1 MKVTIVVASKHG
13 STREIADRIA
23 GTLRKGGH
31 AVDVQ
36 DDPSTARIEGSDAV
50 ILGSAVYAG
59 RWRPEARRFAERAVD
74 ALRARPVWL
83 FSSGPLGSPPLP
95 PEEHADIRPLLER
108 TGAREHRSFA
118 GRMER
123 SALGPGERAIV
134 KMLRAPYGDFRP
146 WAEIDRWAEEIADA
160 LGELDRSSR
169 SDSATSA

>member
-74 ALRARPVWL
+74 ALRERPVWL

-108 TGAREHRSFA
+108 TGARGHRSFA

-146 WAEIDRWAEEIADA
+146 WAEIDRWTEEIADA
-160 LGELDRSSR
+160 LEELERTSR
-169 SDSATSA
+169 SRSATSA